1 MADLHQETNLLV
13 PKIHPNLLHIDRA
26 LLVVMDMQEPFLR
39 NIFERERVVK
49 NVCAMMQGARTL
61 RLPIIA
67 TTQYAERMGDVAPEI
82 KNLLPPLQHAFDKM
96 TFSAYSAPAFASE
109 TQRCGRKQAIICGVE
124 SHICVS
130 QTAHDLAASGFQ
142 VHVVTDAV
150 SSRSEMNW
158 KLGLDK
164 MRQGGVLLTSVEA
177 ALYEMLHEAGTPEF
191 RDILRIIK

>member
-1 MADLHQETNLLV
+1 MLV

-26 LLVVMDMQEPFLR
+26 LLVVIDMQEPFLR
-39 NIFERERVVK
+39 NIFEQERVLK
-49 NVCAMMQGARTL
+49 NVGALIQGAKTL

-67 TTQYAERMGDVAPEI
+67 TTQNAEKMGGILPEI
-82 KNLLPPLQHAFDKM
+82 KQMLPPLAAAHDKI
-96 TFSAYSAPAFASE
+96 TFSAYSSAAFASE
-109 TQRCGRKQAIICGVE
+109 AQRCGRKQVIICGVE

-142 VHVVTDAV
+142 VHVVADAV
-150 SSRSEMNW
+150 SSRSEPNW

-164 MRQGGVLLTSVEA
+164 MRQGGVLLSSVET

-191 RDILRIIK
+191 RDILQIIK

>member
-1 MADLHQETNLLV
+1 MLV

-26 LLVVMDMQEPFLR
+26 LLVVIDMQEPFLR
-39 NIFERERVVK
+39 NIFERERVMK
-49 NVCAMMQGARTL
+49 NVSVLIKGARTL

-67 TTQYAERMGDVAPEI
+67 TTQNAEKMGDVEPEI
-82 KNLLPPLQHAFDKM
+82 KRLLPPMLTAYDKM
-96 TFSAYSAPAFASE
+96 TFSAYGSPAFESE
-109 TQRCGRKQAIICGVE
+109 AQRCGRKQAIVCGIE

-150 SSRSEMNW
+150 SSRTEANW

-164 MRQGGVLLTSVEA
+164 MRQGGVLLSSVEA

-191 RDILRIIK
+191 RDILQTIK

>member
-1 MADLHQETNLLV
+1 MLV

-39 NIFERERVVK
+39 NIFERDRVLK
-49 NVCAMMQGARTL
+49 NVSALIEGAKTL

-67 TTQYAERMGDVAPEI
+67 STQNAEKMGDILPEV
-82 KNLLPPLQHAFDKM
+82 KRLLPPLVTAHDKM
-96 TFSAYSAPAFASE
+96 TFSAYSSAAFASE
-109 TQRCGRKQAIICGVE
+109 AQRSGRKQALICGVE
-124 SHICVS
+124 LHICVS

-150 SSRSEMNW
+150 SSRSESNW

-164 MRQGGVLLTSVEA
+164 MRQGGVLLSSVEA

-191 RDILRIIK
+191 RDILQIIK